1 MSGGTRDLRLAALTR
16 FAIAITVLNVVGH
29 LWLGFEQSIA
39 HPLVSLAAAYA
50 TEILLETLDAWAASR
65 PRRYA
70 GGKAA
75 FVRFLLPAHI
85 TGLACA
91 MLLYTNSRLMP
102 IAFASAAA
110 IASKYVLR
118 IRVGGV
124 KRHVM
129 NPSNF
134 GISATLLAFPW
145 IGIAMPY
152 MFTESLVSWGNWV
165 LPAVMITSG
174 TLLNLMFTKRLPLI
188 VSWVGAFVLQAYIR
202 SLLFDGV
209 FLAALMPMTGVAF
222 ILFTFYMV
230 TDPATTPMKPRGQLA
245 FGAAVAAAYGTF
257 MALHV
262 VFGIFYSLTLVC
274 LGRGVLIQVRE
285 LLAQRARLQVAVPV
299 GVERTTA

>member
-16 FAIAITVLNVVGH
+16 FAIAITALNVVGH

-70 GGKAA
+70 GGTAA

-230 TDPATTPMKPRGQLA
+230 TDPSTTPNGVRAQIVFGSSVA
-245 FGAAVAAAYGTF
+245 FAYGVL
-257 MALHV
+257 MVSHV
-262 VFGIFYSLTLVC
+262 VFGLFFALSAVCTARGLLILAAETL
-274 LGRGVLIQVRE
+274 
-285 LLAQRARLQVAVPV
+285 RARSPAAELDVRPAVRV
-299 GVERTTA
+299 